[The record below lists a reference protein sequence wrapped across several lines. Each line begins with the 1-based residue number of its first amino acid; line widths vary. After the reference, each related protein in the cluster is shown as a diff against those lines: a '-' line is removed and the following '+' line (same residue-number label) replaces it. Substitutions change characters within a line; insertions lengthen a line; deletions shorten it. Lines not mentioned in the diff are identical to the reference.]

1 MGWRKGV
8 VRLSVK
14 PLIYLALT
22 IQRLCNLMDAL
33 TPFSSP
39 FLVIDGETL
48 SLAEV
53 LKYFQLSGKLFPFIR
68 EIVEQH
74 VLVQEIQQ
82 RSDLEVS
89 LVDLEQTIIDFRLQR
104 DLTDGDRFQAW
115 LTQQGMD
122 RLTFQNQVL
131 LRLKLEKLVTAISEP
146 QLPQLFAEQQEKLS
160 TLMLALVVSQN
171 VAALEELTHQLQHQ
185 ETTVAELSLAY
196 AGKSEVRI
204 SQGMIRLGDLPPGL
218 QTAVEAAPD
227 CAWVGPIEIDG
238 QWSSF
243 QVQERIPAS
252 LDERLK
258 QELKLTL
265 FQRWLGEKVQARSVQ
280 LANHQ
285 PMAEPLQQVFS

>member
-1 MGWRKGV
+1 MAWRKGV

-14 PLIYLALT
+14 PRIYLAPT
-22 IQRLCNLMDAL
+22 TQRFCNLMDAL
-33 TPFSSP
+33 TPFNSP

-48 SLAEV
+48 SLAQV

-74 VLVQEIQQ
+74 VLFQEIQQ

-104 DLTDGDRFQAW
+104 DLTDGDRFQDW
-115 LTQQGMD
+115 LTQQGME

-131 LRLKLEKLVTAISEP
+131 LRLKLEKLVAAIAEP

-160 TLMLALVVSQN
+160 TIMLALVVSQN

-196 AGKSEVRI
+196 AGNPEVRI
-204 SQGMIRLGDLPPGL
+204 SQGMIRLGNLPLGL
-218 QTAVEAAPD
+218 QAAVEAAPD
-227 CAWVGPIEIDG
+227 CAWVGPIEIDS

-243 QVQERIPAS
+243 QVQERIPAN
-252 LDERLK
+252 LDETLK
-258 QELKLTL
+258 QELQLTL
-265 FQRWLGEKVQARSVQ
+265 FQQWLGQQVQARSVR
-280 LANHQ
+280 LANQ
-285 PMAEPLQQVFS
+285 PVIEPLQQVFS